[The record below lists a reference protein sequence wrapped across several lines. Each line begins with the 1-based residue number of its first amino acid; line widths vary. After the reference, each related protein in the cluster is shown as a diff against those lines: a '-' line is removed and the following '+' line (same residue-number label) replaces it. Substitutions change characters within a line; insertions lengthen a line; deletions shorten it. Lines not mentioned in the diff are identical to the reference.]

1 MKSSPYAG
9 YDIHYMYLRDLDLG
23 ELPTSIEVD
32 GHTLILKSEF
42 HISLVCAV
50 RLAPLINKRGSDK
63 VAAEII
69 EAFDGFVKEQPLT
82 DYELS
87 GELRL
92 VKRDEK
98 KTVIVMAK
106 VPNLDKFFD
115 SLRRK
120 YNVDLPTQPT
130 HITLYTLPPDNIGIG
145 ILSDEE
151 LRRDSIPVKIPELE
165 KLLRNLK

>member
-1 MKSSPYAG
+1 MSERLKKLLEYESRRRNQAANMKSSPYAG

-69 EAFDGFVKEQPLT
+69 EAFDGFV
-82 DYELS
+82 
-87 GELRL
+87 
-92 VKRDEK
+92 
-98 KTVIVMAK
+98 
-106 VPNLDKFFD
+106 
-115 SLRRK
+115 
-120 YNVDLPTQPT
+120 
-130 HITLYTLPPDNIGIG
+130 
-145 ILSDEE
+145 
-151 LRRDSIPVKIPELE
+151 
-165 KLLRNLK
+165 

>member
-1 MKSSPYAG
+1 MKQSPYAG
-9 YDIHYMYLRDLDLG
+9 YDINYTYLRDLDLG
-23 ELPTSIEVD
+23 ELPASIEVD
-32 GHTLILKSEF
+32 GDTLLLKSEF

-50 RLAPLINKRGSDK
+50 RLAPLIDKQGSDK

-69 EAFDGFVKEQPLT
+69 EAFNEFVQGQPLT
-82 DYELS
+82 DYEVS

-98 KTVIVMAK
+98 KTVIVMVK
-106 VPNLDKFFD
+106 VPNLDKLFD
-115 SLRRK
+115 DLRQK
-120 YNVDLPTQPT
+120 YNVDLPIQPT

-151 LRRDSIPVKIPELE
+151 LQRDSVSIDLPQLKS
-165 KLLRNLK
+165 LL